1 MPCMPVLFVSHGSPM
16 LALDAEWGPGE
27 WSKVLRVWGSGFSPK
42 AIVAISAHW
51 EGDGDGVIRV
61 TASPQ
66 PGILHDFGGF
76 PPELYRLEYPAPG
89 DPALGERLVVRLREA
104 GLASESDAQ
113 RALDH
118 GVWVPLRAAFPAAQV
133 PVVQISLPRPR
144 TPATLVRLG
153 RALAPLRD
161 EGVLLMASGGLV
173 HNLALLDWEHPD
185 PQVAGQ
191 AGPPAWAQAFEVWM
205 RTAVED
211 GDLEALIAAPRLA
224 PSFHMAVP
232 TTEHLDPLYVAI
244 GAAGNDS
251 PAMLFEGW
259 QHGSLSLRAWVWGDS
274 GKNP

>member
-1 MPCMPVLFVSHGSPM
+1 MPRMPVLFVSHGSPM

-27 WSKVLRVWGSGFSPK
+27 WSRVLLNWGSRFAPK

-51 EGDGDGVIRV
+51 ESDGVIRV
-61 TASPQ
+61 TASPR

-89 DPALGERLVVRLREA
+89 DPALGKRLVARLREA
-104 GLASESDAQ
+104 GLASEPDAQ

-153 RALAPLRD
+153 RALAPLRY

-224 PSFHMAVP
+224 PSFHLAVP

-259 QHGSLSLRAWVWGDS
+259 QHGSLSLSAWVWGDS
-274 GKNP
+274 DKIPG